1 MINDLRREII
11 KTVRNNIGCSM
22 LPDDEYTIMKYPKL
36 IPLMVFNV
44 KQYDLESFGHLMLMH
59 TRTKMGME
67 LLTLS
72 FMPSAYVNLP
82 YLLLDAMSMKK
93 KRCVFV
99 EYYGCGNDNLTDE
112 LLKKVYERYRNLP
125 DYDEKDNWYV
135 KERMPYSLIKSGEE
149 TELIEMSVKSVE
161 AYLSSV
167 KDAEIDLEYRE
178 KLVKFRER
186 MIVEGNPSSK
196 TLKLLLKEDGARTF
210 MEEVIMP
217 IPPKNMDLIVNH

>member
-1 MINDLRREII
+1 MINDLRRGII
-11 KTVRNNIGCSM
+11 KTVQNSIGCSP
-22 LPDDEYTIMKYPKL
+22 LPEDEYTIMKYPKL
-36 IPLMVFNV
+36 IPLMLFNV
-44 KQYDLESFGHLMLMH
+44 KQYDLEGFGHLMLMH

-82 YLLLDAMSMKK
+82 YLLLDAMSMKH

-112 LLKKVYERYRNLP
+112 LLKNVYERYRNLP
-125 DYDEKDNWYV
+125 DYDEKDSWYI
-135 KERMPYSLIKSGEE
+135 KERVPYSLIKTGEE

-167 KDAEIDLEYRE
+167 KDSEIDLGYRE
-178 KLVKFRER
+178 KLEKFRER

-196 TLKLLLKEDGARTF
+196 TLKLLLKEDGARRF

-217 IPPKNMDLIVNH
+217 I